1 MSQLLLLD
9 VASIWN
15 DVGDVTIPLG
25 IIHAVRD
32 TDR

>member
-9 VASIWN
+9 VASICD
-15 DVGDVTIPLG
+15 DVGDVTVPFG